1 MSSTEN
7 SGAGGVDQKGA
18 PTQGEQS
25 PPTSNGRRRAFTIF
39 FIVLA
44 LIGLG
49 AFLFWQHNRQFESTD
64 DAFVEM
70 HLGPVSPR
78 IDGTIVKVYV
88 ENNQFVRAG
97 DPLVDLDPRD
107 NEVALEQAL
116 AGLSQARSQVL
127 AQQPNIP
134 ITRVESGVSVLTAE
148 AGVTGA
154 QAGLAAAE
162 HDRDSAVAK
171 LTEAEA
177 DNAKAQADMARYK
190 ILIVNEEVSQQ
201 EYDQVEAA
209 AKARAAMVV
218 ASGANAESA
227 GRVVE
232 QRRAQVQEATSQ
244 VYQYRTTATHL
255 VAIREAAL
263 RSQEANSQG
272 VEAQVEQAK
281 LKLAYTKIAAPI
293 DGIVMKRSAEV
304 GAHVSAGQPLLTV
317 AATGDIWVTANFK
330 ETQLAGLRPGEPA
343 RIHIDALS
351 RDFDGYVETIGGG
364 TGAISSVLPPENA
377 TGNYVKVVQRI
388 PVRLR
393 FKSNQAGLELLRAG
407 MSVEPEVRIQR

>member
-49 AFLFWQHNRQFESTD
+49 AFLFWLHNRQFESTD

-97 DPLVDLDPRD
+97 DPLVDLAPRD

-127 AQQPNIP
+127 AQQPNVP
-134 ITRVESGVSVLTAE
+134 ITLGERGVSVLPAE

-154 QAGLAAAE
+154 QAGLAAAK
-162 HDRDSAVAK
+162 HARHSAVAK

-177 DNAKAQADMARYK
+177 DNAKAQADLARYK
-190 ILIVNEEVSQQ
+190 ILISNEEVS
-201 EYDQVEAA
+201 
-209 AKARAAMVV
+209 R
-218 ASGANAESA
+218 
-227 GRVVE
+227 
-232 QRRAQVQEATSQ
+232 
-244 VYQYRTTATHL
+244 
-255 VAIREAAL
+255 
-263 RSQEANSQG
+263 
-272 VEAQVEQAK
+272 
-281 LKLAYTKIAAPI
+281 
-293 DGIVMKRSAEV
+293 
-304 GAHVSAGQPLLTV
+304 
-317 AATGDIWVTANFK
+317 
-330 ETQLAGLRPGEPA
+330 
-343 RIHIDALS
+343 
-351 RDFDGYVETIGGG
+351 
-364 TGAISSVLPPENA
+364 
-377 TGNYVKVVQRI
+377 
-388 PVRLR
+388 
-393 FKSNQAGLELLRAG
+393 
-407 MSVEPEVRIQR
+407 

>member
-7 SGAGGVDQKGA
+7 SAAGNVDQRVTEKELGLT
-18 PTQGEQS
+18 PVRPG
-25 PPTSNGRRRAFTIF
+25 GRRRAFTIF
-39 FIVLA
+39 FLVLA
-44 LIGLG
+44 AIGVG
-49 AFLFWQHNRQFESTD
+49 AILLWLHDRQFETTD

-70 HLGPVSPR
+70 HLGSVSPR

-88 ENNQFVRAG
+88 EDNQFVRAG

-107 NEVALEQAL
+107 NEVALQQAA

-127 AQQPNIP
+127 AQQPNLP
-134 ITRVESGVSVLTAE
+134 ITRVESGVSVSTAE
-148 AGVTGA
+148 AGVTSA
-154 QAGLAAAE
+154 QAVLAAAE
-162 HDRDSAVAK
+162 HDHDAAVAK

-177 DNAKAQADMARYK
+177 DNAKAQADLGRYK
-190 ILIVNEEVSQQ
+190 ILNANEEVSQQ
-201 EYDQVEAA
+201 EFDQVDAV

-218 ASGANAESA
+218 ASRANADSA

-232 QRRAQVQEATSQ
+232 QRRAQSQEATSRL
-244 VYQYRTTATHL
+244 YQYRNTATHL
-255 VAIREAAL
+255 IAIREAAL
-263 RSQEANSQG
+263 HSQEANSQNA
-272 VEAQVEQAK
+272 EAQVEQAK
-281 LKLAYTKIAAPI
+281 LKLAYTKIAAPV

-304 GAHVSAGQPLLTV
+304 GARVSAGQPLLTI
-317 AATGDIWVTANFK
+317 AQIGDLWVTANFK
-330 ETQLAGLRPGEPA
+330 ETQLAGLRPGDAA

-351 RDFDGYVETIGGG
+351 RDFDGYLETIGAG

-393 FKSNQAGLELLRAG
+393 FKPNQSGLELLRAG